1 MKTTQNWLVASLLMF
16 ALAMH
21 GLAAEK
27 WQADMQKDFA
37 KVLREQ
43 KKPAEKHRDFI
54 VKWEKRGHLAAVQT
68 LYRDEKVNR
77 QTDAAFFY
85 GIGYAHALQ
94 GTEAALETAVT
105 AFQRAL
111 EIEPNLF
118 WARFNLGGV
127 YQQQDEHAY
136 ALAQFEV
143 CIQLNPNY
151 YPVYY
156 RIGEIHLKEGN
167 TVKARTAFETAHQLN
182 RKWEYPRYGLGL
194 VAFAEGDLNGAR
206 EAFERLIQ
214 QKKKFAPA
222 YFKLGQVLAAE
233 GFFDAALEAYAKGA
247 KYEHYSA
254 ASVAELAA
262 IFRTG
267 GNTDGAITLY
277 QRSLEIEPDNAPI
290 QFALA
295 ELRYTEGDTAMA
307 VRHYRQALALMP
319 SLEAELFNP
328 LRPYF
333 EGEMS
338 AEEAMAHI
346 DKAMAVLPDDART
359 AFYAG
364 TLAADAGDVEGAIEY
379 YEKTL
384 EIIATEPRYLEM
396 ELPVGHFNDVY
407 LKLGELH
414 HRQGDAETAST
425 YFQRAIELNP
435 ALADM
440 FIEQGQDAFDAADFQ
455 SAIEP
460 LNTHL
465 LLYPE
470 DITATYLLGQSYEAL
485 SDTENALRFYER
497 TLALDAAR
505 PDVLFKMV
513 HIYREQ
519 GTHRQAVDALQ
530 NIIALEPDNAEA
542 HFLAAQSYLALNQP
556 DAALAA
562 FLETTRITPDNV
574 TAHYQAGILFEQ
586 KGDIDNAIAQ
596 YENTIALDKTNAEPF
611 FRLGAIYRK
620 RNDEEN
626 LLRVYPPALEL
637 EPNHPEIH
645 YLLAGIF
652 EKRGENQERK
662 VQEIDNVAR
671 GPVPRELQ
679 ADRDNVARGP
689 VPHEPYAWERALHH
703 YKLANHYAPD
713 NFAWHYQYAR
723 LLDRYAET
731 LSEAREANEN
741 YHEPAALAVTE
752 YSTTMALNEAYVDA
766 YFYRGMLTLRYR
778 QIGETLYR
786 YSQILEDFKQV
797 TELQP
802 RNLEAHYT
810 VGVIYLELD
819 RHRLAKTAFEK
830 VLSLSANYRGAHL
843 QFGKIAEW
851 EQDWKGAIAQYE
863 KEAALIQG
871 ATDDIAIKTYQNLG
885 ELYYAHALDYN
896 AAKETLEK
904 ALALD
909 EKHVTTLLNYGNT
922 LFSMDTLGAATE
934 QFERVIQLEPGNL
947 TANYNLALMYEYRE
961 KTEQARTQWKRFL
974 ALNPPEQ
981 WKREAEEHLRE
992 LGIE

>member
-1 MKTTQNWLVASLLMF
+1 MKTTQNWLVAPLLMF
-16 ALAMH
+16 ALAMP
-21 GLAAEK
+21 GLTAEK

-37 KVLREQ
+37 KVLRE
-43 KKPAEKHRDFI
+43 KKNPAEKHRDFI
-54 VKWEKRGHLAAVQT
+54 VKWEKRGHLEALRT
-68 LYRDEKVNR
+68 LYREEETHRK
-77 QTDAAFFY
+77 TDAAFFY
-85 GIGYAHALQ
+85 GLGYAHALQ
-94 GTEAALETAVT
+94 GTETELATAVT

-136 ALAQFEV
+136 ALAQFEA

-167 TVKARTAFETAHQLN
+167 TAEARMAFETAHQLN

-206 EAFERLIQ
+206 DAFERLIQ

-233 GFFDAALEAYAKGA
+233 GFFDAALEEYAKGA
-247 KYEHYSA
+247 KYEPYSA
-254 ASVAELAA
+254 QSVAELAA
-262 IFRTG
+262 IFRIG
-267 GNTDGAITLY
+267 GNTEGAITLY
-277 QRSLEIEPDNAPI
+277 QRALEIEPDNAPI

-295 ELRYTEGDTAMA
+295 ELRYTEGDTATA

-319 SLEAELFNP
+319 SLETELFNP
-328 LRPYF
+328 LRLYF
-333 EGEMS
+333 EAEMS
-338 AEEAMAHI
+338 AEEARAHI
-346 DKAMAVLPDDART
+346 DKAMAVLPDDARV

-364 TLAADAGDVEGAIEY
+364 TLAADAGNVEEAIEY

-384 EIIATEPRYLEM
+384 GIIATEPRYLEI

-407 LKLGELH
+407 LKLGELYH
-414 HRQGDAETAST
+414 QQGDAVTAST

-435 ALADM
+435 ALTEM

-470 DITATYLLGQSYEAL
+470 DIAATYLLGQSYEAL

-505 PDVLFKMV
+505 PDVLFKTV

-519 GTHRQAVDALQ
+519 GMHREVVDALQ

-542 HFLAAQSYLALNQP
+542 HFLAAQSYLALNQS

-586 KGDIDNAIAQ
+586 KGDIDNAITQ

-626 LLRVYPPALEL
+626 IIRVYPPALEL
-637 EPNHPEIH
+637 EPNHPELH

-662 VQEIDNVAR
+662 LQEIGNVAR
-671 GPVPRELQ
+671 GPVPR
-679 ADRDNVARGP
+679 
-689 VPHEPYAWERALHH
+689 EPYAWERALHH

-723 LLDRYAET
+723 LLDRHAET
-731 LSEAREANEN
+731 LGDTNED

-752 YSTTMALNEAYVDA
+752 YATTLALNESYVDA

-819 RHRLAKTAFEK
+819 RHRLAKAAFEK
-830 VLSLSANYRGAHL
+830 VLSLAPDYRGAHL
-843 QFGKIAEW
+843 QLGRIAEW
-851 EQDWKGAIAQYE
+851 AQDWKGAIAQYE

-871 ATDDIAIKTYQNLG
+871 ATDDIAIGTYQNLG

-934 QFERVIQLEPGNL
+934 QFERVIQLEPRNL

-981 WKREAEEHLRE
+981 WRREAEEHLRE

>member
-1 MKTTQNWLVASLLMF
+1 MKTTQNWLVASLLIF
-16 ALAMH
+16 ALAMP
-21 GLAAEK
+21 GLTAKK

-37 KVLREQ
+37 KVLHEK

-54 VKWEKRGHLAAVQT
+54 VKWEKRGHLEAVQT
-68 LYRDEKVNR
+68 LYREEETHR

-85 GIGYAHALQ
+85 GLGYAHALQ
-94 GTEAALETAVT
+94 GTETELATAVT

-111 EIEPNLF
+111 EIAPNLF

-127 YQQQDEHAY
+127 YQQQNEHAY
-136 ALAQFEV
+136 ALAQFEA

-156 RIGEIHLKEGN
+156 RIGEIHLREGN
-167 TVKARTAFETAHQLN
+167 TAEARTAFETAHQLN

-206 EAFERLIQ
+206 DVFEKLIQ

-233 GFFDAALEAYAKGA
+233 GFFDAALEEYAKGA
-247 KYEHYSA
+247 KYEPYSA
-254 ASVAELAA
+254 QSVAELAA
-262 IFRTG
+262 IFKTG
-267 GNTDGAITLY
+267 GNTEGAITLY
-277 QRSLEIEPDNAPI
+277 QRALEIEPDNASI
-290 QFALA
+290 RFALA
-295 ELRYTEGDTAMA
+295 ELRYTEGDTATA

-319 SLEAELFNP
+319 SLETELFNA

-333 EGEMS
+333 EAEMS
-338 AEEAMAHI
+338 TEEAMAHI
-346 DKAMAVLPDDART
+346 DKAMEVLPDDARV

-364 TLAADAGDVEGAIEY
+364 TLAADAGNVEEAIEY

-407 LKLGELH
+407 LKLGELYH
-414 HRQGDAETAST
+414 QQGDAVTGST

-435 ALADM
+435 ALAEM

-455 SAIEP
+455 SAIEL
-460 LNTHL
+460 LNTHI

-470 DITATYLLGQSYEAL
+470 DIAATYLLGQSYEAL
-485 SDTENALRFYER
+485 SDKENALRFYER

-505 PDVLFKMV
+505 PDVLFKTV

-519 GTHRQAVDALQ
+519 GMHREVVDALQ

-542 HFLAAQSYLALNQP
+542 HFLAAQSYLVLNQP

-596 YENTIALDKTNAEPF
+596 YENTIALDETNAEPF

-626 LLRVYPPALEL
+626 IIRVYPPALEL

-662 VQEIDNVAR
+662 VQEIGNVAR
-671 GPVPRELQ
+671 GTGPR
-679 ADRDNVARGP
+679 
-689 VPHEPYAWERALHH
+689 EPYAWERALHH

-731 LSEAREANEN
+731 LGDTNED

-752 YSTTMALNEAYVDA
+752 YSTTLALNESYVDA

-819 RHRLAKTAFEK
+819 RHRLAKAAFEK

-843 QFGKIAEW
+843 QLGRIAEW
-851 EQDWKGAIAQYE
+851 TQDWKGAIAQYE

-871 ATDDIAIKTYQNLG
+871 ATDDIAIGTYQNLG

-934 QFERVIQLEPGNL
+934 QFERVIQLEPRNL

-981 WKREAEEHLRE
+981 WRREAEEHLRE

>member
-1 MKTTQNWLVASLLMF
+1 MRVTQNWLVASLLIF
-16 ALAMH
+16 TLAMP

-27 WQADMQKDFA
+27 WQTDMQKDFA
-37 KVLREQ
+37 KVLREK

-54 VKWEKRGHLAAVQT
+54 VKWEKRGHLEALRT
-68 LYRDEKVNR
+68 LYREEKANR
-77 QTDAAFFY
+77 KTDAAFFY
-85 GIGYAHALQ
+85 GLGYAHALQ
-94 GTEAALETAVT
+94 GTETALETAVT

-127 YQQQDEHAY
+127 YHRQNEHAD
-136 ALAQFEV
+136 ALAQFEA

-167 TVKARTAFETAHQLN
+167 TAEARTAFETAHQLN

-194 VAFAEGDLNGAR
+194 VAFAEGNLNGAR

-233 GFFDAALEAYAKGA
+233 GFFDAALEEYAKGA
-247 KYEHYSA
+247 KYKPYSA
-254 ASVAELAA
+254 QAVAELAA

-277 QRSLEIEPDNAPI
+277 QRALEIEQDNAPI

-295 ELRYTEGDTAMA
+295 DMLYAEGDTATA
-307 VRHYRQALALMP
+307 VHHYRQALALMP
-319 SLEAELFNP
+319 SLEAELFKP
-328 LRPYF
+328 LRSYF
-333 EGEMS
+333 EGELS
-338 AEEAMAHI
+338 VDEAKAHV
-346 DKAMAVLPDDART
+346 DKAMAVLPDDARV

-364 TLAADAGDVEGAIEY
+364 TLEADAGNVEGAIKH

-407 LKLGELH
+407 LKLGELYH
-414 HRQGDAETAST
+414 QQGDAVTANS

-440 FIEQGQDAFDAADFQ
+440 FIELGQDAFAAEDFQ
-455 SAIEP
+455 SAIEL

-470 DITATYLLGQSYEAL
+470 DIAATYLLGQSYEAL
-485 SDTENALRFYER
+485 SDMENALRFYER

-505 PDVLFKMV
+505 PDVLFRTV
-513 HIYREQ
+513 HIYRQQ
-519 GTHRQAVDALQ
+519 GAHQDVVDALQ
-530 NIIALEPDNAEA
+530 KIIALEPDNAEA
-542 HFLAAQSYLALNQP
+542 HFLAAQSYLALNEP
-556 DAALAA
+556 EAALAA

-586 KGDIDNAIAQ
+586 KGDIDNAIVQ
-596 YENTIALDKTNAEPF
+596 YENTIALDKTNPEPF

-626 LLRVYPPALEL
+626 LIRVYPPALEL

-652 EKRGENQERK
+652 QKRGEHRDRER
-662 VQEIDNVAR
+662 EEHRD
-671 GPVPRELQ
+671 RERE
-679 ADRDNVARGP
+679 AHRDRDVSPTGTA
-689 VPHEPYAWERALHH
+689 EAWVRALHH
-703 YKLANHYAPD
+703 YQLANHYAPD

-723 LLDRYAET
+723 LLDRHAET
-731 LSEAREANEN
+731 LGDA

-752 YSTTMALNEAYVDA
+752 YTTTLALNEAYVDA
-766 YFYRGMLTLRYR
+766 YYYRGMLTLRYR

-797 TELQP
+797 VELQP

-810 VGVIYLELD
+810 VGVIYLEID
-819 RHRLAKTAFEK
+819 RHRLAKAAFKK
-830 VLSLSANYRGAHL
+830 VLSLSPNYRGAHL
-843 QFGKIAEW
+843 QLGKIAEW
-851 EQDWKGAIAQYE
+851 EQDWKDAIAQYE

-871 ATDDIAIKTYQNLG
+871 ATDDIAIGTYQNLG

-922 LFSMDTLGAATE
+922 LFSMDVLGAATE
-934 QFERVIQLEPGNL
+934 QFERVIQLEPRNL

-961 KTEQARTQWKRFL
+961 KTEQARAQWKRFL

-992 LGIE
+992 LGVQ